1 MSYEEGVS
9 RRKQRLRLLHKMISE
24 DTTGDIERVLARF
37 CAETG
42 VSLYTARSYLK
53 VLVQA
58 GLVEA
63 HEPKVQS

>member
-9 RRKQRLRLLHKMISE
+9 RRKERIRLLHKMIGE
-24 DTTGDIERVLARF
+24 DTTGDIEKVLGKF
-37 CAETG
+37 CCETG

-53 VLVQA
+53 VLIQA

-63 HEPKVQS
+63 HESKV